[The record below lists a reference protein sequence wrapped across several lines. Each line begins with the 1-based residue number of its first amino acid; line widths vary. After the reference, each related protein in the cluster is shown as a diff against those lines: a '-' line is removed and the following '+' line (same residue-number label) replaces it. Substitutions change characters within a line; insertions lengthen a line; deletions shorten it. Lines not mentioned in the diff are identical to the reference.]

1 MSFDHEAA
9 WLRNIV
15 DFADDAMGYV
25 GSMTVHDFLRD
36 RKTLDA
42 VERCIERLA
51 EAAVRIGEP
60 RFGELTGGVP
70 LAPIRGMGNALR
82 HGYDRIDAATI
93 FATVRDDLPYLRD
106 RCAAALERHHPNA

>member
-1 MSFDHEAA
+1 VSFDREAA

-15 DFADDAMGYV
+15 DYADDAIGYV
-25 GSMTVHDFLRD
+25 GAMTLDAFLRD
-36 RKTLDA
+36 RKTADA
-42 VERCIERLA
+42 AERCIERLA

-60 RFGELTGGVP
+60 RFGQLTGVS

-82 HGYDRIDAATI
+82 HRYDRIDSATI

-106 RCAAALERHHPNA
+106 ACAAALKRHYPDG